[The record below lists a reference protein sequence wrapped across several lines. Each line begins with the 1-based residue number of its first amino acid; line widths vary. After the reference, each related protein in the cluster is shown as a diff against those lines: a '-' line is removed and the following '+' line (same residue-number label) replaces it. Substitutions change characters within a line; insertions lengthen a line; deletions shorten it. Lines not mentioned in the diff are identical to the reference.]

1 VWETAHRH
9 LIGDGTEPIE
19 RPPGKSGPFGRPRQ
33 VLVVPRQLHAPT
45 ADQVT
50 LDNVSRNEASNASVH
65 RRDLTEPAITMPD
78 VRRGGYPRT

>member
-1 VWETAHRH
+1 
-9 LIGDGTEPIE
+9 
-19 RPPGKSGPFGRPRQ
+19 

-65 RRDLTEPAITMPD
+65 RRDLTEPAIAMPD